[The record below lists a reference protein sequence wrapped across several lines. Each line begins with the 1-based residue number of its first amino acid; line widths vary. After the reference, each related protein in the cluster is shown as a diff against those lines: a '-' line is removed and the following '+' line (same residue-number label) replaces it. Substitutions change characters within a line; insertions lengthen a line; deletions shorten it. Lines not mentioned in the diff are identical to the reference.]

1 MRFDILTIFPEIF
14 RSPFEHSILKRAREA
29 GLIEINL
36 VNIRDFAA
44 DKHRTTDDY
53 PYGGGSGMVMKPEP
67 IARALRHAEEVGGK
81 GRVIL
86 LSPAGKRFDQ
96 EIARR
101 LSAEKHLVFICGRY
115 EGIDERV
122 RERFVDEE
130 LSIGDYILT
139 GGEFPAM
146 VIVDAVSR
154 LIPGVLGCSESS
166 EDESFSA
173 DMLEYPQYT
182 RPPEFEGMK
191 VPEVLF
197 SGHHADVARWRRI
210 EALKKTLIVRPDL
223 LEKAELS
230 EEDKKI
236 VREFEADRKDAKS
249 AKSYY

>member
-36 VNIRDFAA
+36 VNIRDFAV

-67 IARALRHAEEVGGK
+67 IAKALRHAEEVGGK

-96 EIARR
+96 GIARR
-101 LSAEKHLVFICGRY
+101 LSTEKHLVFICGRY

-122 RERFVDEE
+122 RKRFVDEE

-182 RPPEFEGMK
+182 RPPDFEGMK
-191 VPEVLF
+191 VPEVLL
-197 SGHHADVARWRRI
+197 SGHHADVARWRRR
-210 EALKKTLIVRPDL
+210 EALKKTLSVRPDL

-230 EEDKKI
+230 EED
-236 VREFEADRKDAKS
+236 RKLIKELE
-249 AKSYY
+249 KQ